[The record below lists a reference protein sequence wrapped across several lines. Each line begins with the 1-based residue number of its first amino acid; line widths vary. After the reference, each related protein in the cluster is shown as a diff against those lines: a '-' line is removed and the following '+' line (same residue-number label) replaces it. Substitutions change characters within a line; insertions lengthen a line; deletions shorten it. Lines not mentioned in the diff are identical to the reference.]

1 MNGPNNASD
10 HGAGHAALRPLAA
23 GDPREIAGYGLLAR
37 IGEGGMGSVYLSRT
51 RGSRPVA
58 LKMIRREYAG
68 DPEFRRRFE
77 QEVKSAQQVRGYHLV
92 PVLDYD
98 TQGEQPWLATA
109 YVPGLPLDEALD
121 AFGPLPLPAA
131 LQLVACVA
139 RALES
144 VHAVGIVHRDLK
156 PSNIMLAADGPW
168 VIDFGIARAAENT
181 RLTRSGGF
189 IGTPQFMSPEQGVGG
204 DLGAASDVFSLGL
217 IAAVAATGRHPY
229 GEGSALTVATQIANT
244 ALRPPDLS
252 GYPDWL
258 RPLLEGTLA
267 ADPAARPEPGELA
280 RLCERFAGREAA
292 DLSGWLPEPWA
303 AAVAARE
310 AELDRLPAAAAAAPA
325 AGGAAAGP
333 PPAYAPTYVPTQAAG
348 AGPGSGAPSVHGAP
362 TQAPSQPPLHPPAPP
377 APPAASVT
385 SAAPAARGNRGRL
398 LAAAA
403 VALVAVTGGAA
414 WAISGGWESGNDG
427 KGGTRAEQPADR
439 PEQEPAQPSA
449 QPSARP
455 SAQPS
460 AQQPSQS
467 ASYEVI
473 FQDKPLLIEPPAG
486 SIITVD
492 LDAPRVLPSG
502 DISDKDVEFYYI
514 LQNMSF
520 RKAMAK
526 SPGTTPEVCRQAVD
540 TGPLPAALSSTALI
554 KDDAIVAGDVLC
566 SVTSKGNLAMLQITS
581 VKPSGRT
588 YDPPGYAGK
597 LTLWKQPAGAKP

>member
-1 MNGPNNASD
+1 MNGTNNGSD
-10 HGAGHAALRPLAA
+10 HGAGAGHAALRPLAA

-68 DPEFRRRFE
+68 DAEFRRRFE
-77 QEVKSAQQVRGYHLV
+77 QEVKAAQQVRGYHLV
-92 PVLDYD
+92 PVLDFD

-144 VHAVGIVHRDLK
+144 VHAAGIVHRDLK
-156 PSNIMLAADGPW
+156 PGNIMLAADGPW

-204 DLGAASDVFSLGL
+204 DLTAACDVFSLGL

-244 ALRPPDLS
+244 AQHPPDLS

-267 ADPAARPEPGELA
+267 ADPAARPAPAELA

-292 DLSGWLPEPWA
+292 DLTGWLPEPWA

-310 AELDRLPAAAAAAPA
+310 AELERLPAAGLPGGPA
-325 AGGAAAGP
+325 GA
-333 PPAYAPTYVPTQAAG
+333 PPAYSPTYVPTQAAG
-348 AGPGSGAPSVHGAP
+348 AGPGAGAPPVHGAP
-362 TQAPSQPPLHPPAPP
+362 TQGPAQPPHFPPAPP
-377 APPAASVT
+377 APPGGSG
-385 SAAPAARGNRGRL
+385 ARGKRGL
-398 LAAAA
+398 LVGAA
-403 VALVAVTGGAA
+403 VALIAVIGGVA
-414 WAISGGWESGNDG
+414 WALSGGSGAEDG
-427 KGGTRAEQPADR
+427 ARDRSPAERPQDQQKGDPAQQD
-439 PEQEPAQPSA
+439 PGQQPAQPSG
-449 QPSARP
+449 RP
-455 SAQPS
+455 SAQQS
-460 AQQPSQS
+460 APS
-467 ASYEVI
+467 ASYEVL
-473 FQDKPLLIEPPAG
+473 FQDKPLLIGPPAG
-486 SIITVD
+486 SMITVD
-492 LDAPRVLPSG
+492 LDAPKVMPHG
-502 DISDKDVEFYYI
+502 DNSDKDVEFYYI

-526 SPGTTPEVCRQAVD
+526 SPGTAPEVCRQAVD
-540 TGPLPAALSSTALI
+540 TGPLPAELSNTQLI
-554 KDDAIVAGDVLC
+554 EEDAIVAGDVLC
-566 SVTSKGNLAMLQITS
+566 SVTSKNNLAMFQVTE
-581 VKPSGRT
+581 VRPTGRP
-588 YDPPGYAGK
+588 YDPPAYAGK